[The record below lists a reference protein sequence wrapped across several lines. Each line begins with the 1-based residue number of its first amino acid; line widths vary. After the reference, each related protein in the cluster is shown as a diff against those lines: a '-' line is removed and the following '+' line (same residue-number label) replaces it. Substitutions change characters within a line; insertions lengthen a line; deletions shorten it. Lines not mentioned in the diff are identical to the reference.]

1 MKERKQ
7 KFSVSEMQSGEKV
20 AILSGAEK
28 MRAYY
33 ELTKPGIAQMVVLS
47 AAAGYLFAVDHFL
60 EYFAD
65 WHNVLHFLAFLVGV
79 VLVASASGTLNHYV
93 ERDTDA
99 VMQRTAGRPL
109 PSGRVSPMQSLGF
122 AIVLAVSGFGILAL
136 VNFFTLLLAVL
147 TLVSYIAVYTPLKK
161 RTVWNTYVGA
171 IPGALPPLGGW
182 VAVQNNFDLP
192 GWLLFALLF
201 LWQIPHFFSL
211 AWLYREDFKLGNF
224 RMLSV
229 EDPTGKAIGLHVM
242 VTTVAMIG
250 VTVVLWQSAQL
261 NLLYLIGS
269 LLLGGYLLVAVFRFW
284 KVPEDGTA
292 RKMLIACY
300 LYLPAQ
306 LLLLLVG
313 KW

>member
-1 MKERKQ
+1 MPEFRSQ
-7 KFSVSEMQSGEKV
+7 QEEVAVVSS
-20 AILSGAEK
+20 AEK

-60 EYFAD
+60 RYFAD
-65 WHNVLHFLAFLVGV
+65 WHHVLHFLGFLVGV
-79 VLVASASGTLNHYV
+79 ALVASASGSLNHYI
-93 ERDTDA
+93 ERDVDA
-99 VMQRTAGRPL
+99 VMRRTANRPL
-109 PSGRVSPMQSLGF
+109 PSGRVTPAKSLGF
-122 AIVLAVSGFGILAL
+122 AIALALIGFFILAL
-136 VNFFTLLLAVL
+136 INFFVLILAVL

-182 VAVQNNFDLP
+182 VAVQNSFDLS

-211 AWLYREDFKLGNF
+211 AWLHREDFKAGNF

-229 EDPTGKAIGLHVM
+229 VDPSGKIVGVH
-242 VTTVAMIG
+242 TVLTILALI
-250 VTVVLWQSAQL
+250 VVSLWLYFAADL
-261 NLLYLIGS
+261 NLLYVVGS
-269 LLLGGYLLVAVFRFW
+269 VSLGIYLLWHALQFW
-284 KVPEDGTA
+284 RQPGDQQA
-292 RKMLIACY
+292 RKLLIACY
-300 LYLPAQ
+300 LYLPAILLI
-306 LLLLLVG
+306 LLLG